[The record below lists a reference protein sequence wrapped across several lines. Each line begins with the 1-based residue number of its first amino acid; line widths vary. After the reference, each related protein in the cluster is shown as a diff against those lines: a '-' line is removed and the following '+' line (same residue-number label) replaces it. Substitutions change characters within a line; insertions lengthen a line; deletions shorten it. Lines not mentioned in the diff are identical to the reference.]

1 MDASEKKK
9 KRVFDFLG
17 KRNIFGAISA
27 LLVLASVVLLVV
39 PGPNYGI
46 DFAGGTNII
55 GSFSAEVTDEEVREA
70 LRDAGYQ
77 DAAVQAFG
85 PESDGKI
92 KYLVRTETISTID
105 EARVDDIR
113 QGLKSEYGDELTVE
127 FDKASGD
134 RFYVRLPVAAYL
146 DEGQDPETAEVSLNE
161 YASQSDGQAEQ
172 LRSDI
177 SGIDTELKD
186 ISVEPWGNPTD
197 RRFVVGV
204 ETLQSAVESQLGQ
217 AFGQQFNEIERIESV
232 GPRVGEQLR
241 NDSIKAVLI
250 ALLMILLYIAIRF
263 DVRYAPGAVVALFHD
278 VLITL
283 GIFVVIQQEIS
294 LPIVAALLTIV
305 GYSLNDTIVNFDRIR
320 ENVQLSGGKGNLVKL
335 VNRSLNEC
343 LSRTLLTSIT
353 TLVALLAIYFLGGG
367 LIKSFALAMIIG
379 VLIGTYSSIYV
390 ASPVMIWTSKELD
403 KRERRDSSSRRR
415 KATAES

>member
-1 MDASEKKK
+1 MNASATNKK
-9 KRVFDFLG
+9 KRTFDFLG
-17 KRNIFGAISA
+17 KRNFFGAISA
-27 LLVLASVVLLVV
+27 IAVLVSLVLMVY

-55 GSFSAEVTDEEVREA
+55 ASFDEAVTDQDVREIMQ
-70 LRDAGYQ
+70 DAGYK
-77 DAAVQAFG
+77 DVSVQGFG
-85 PESDGKI
+85 DISGTDGHQ
-92 KYLVRTETISTID
+92 YLIRTDVISTID
-105 EARVDDIR
+105 EERVNQLREILAGSYGE
-113 QGLKSEYGDELTVE
+113 GLEID

-134 RFYVRLPVAAYL
+134 RFYVRLPQSSYR
-146 DEGQDPETAEVSLNE
+146 EGATNEDTAEEIGLSE
-161 YASQSDGQAEQ
+161 YAAQSDEQAAK
-172 LRSDI
+172 L
-177 SGIDTELKD
+177 TEA
-186 ISVEPWGNPTD
+186 IQNSNSQIESIVVIPWGNPTD
-197 RRFVVGV
+197 RKFGV
-204 ETLQSAVESQLGQ
+204 NVQTLQTAVENGLTA
-217 AFGQQFNEIERIESV
+217 AFGDKFHDIERIESV

-241 NDSIKAVLI
+241 NDSIKAVLV

-283 GIFVVIQQEIS
+283 GIFVIIRQEIS

-320 ENVQLSGGKGNLVKL
+320 ENVQISGGRGSLVDL

-353 TLVALLAIYFLGGG
+353 TLTALLAIFVLGGG

-379 VLIGTYSSIYV
+379 VLIGTYSSIYI
-390 ASPVMIWTSKELD
+390 ASPVMIWVSKELD
-403 KRERRDSSSRRR
+403 KRERKPRTR
-415 KATAES
+415 KARTSV